1 MSAQL
6 FTDSIRWGCVL
17 HEVNNLSDHDP
28 VCLCLDLSIARLS
41 YDKRKF
47 TARPSWFRAKSV
59 HIDHYKSVL
68 QSVLNKIVIPH
79 DLCLCH
85 DVHCCKADHVA
96 SLDEYVAQLTD
107 ACLKSAEVAIHFTR
121 PSGYNGC
128 IPGWSEVVAP
138 LRDQS
143 LFWHNLWSDCG
154 RPHQGLVADIMRKI
168 RARYHREVRYV
179 KKNKDDIV
187 NK

>member
-1 MSAQL
+1 
-6 FTDSIRWGCVL
+6 
-17 HEVNNLSDHDP
+17 
-28 VCLCLDLSIARLS
+28 LDLSIARLS

-47 TARPSWFRAKSV
+47 TARPSWFWAKSV

-96 SLDEYVAQLTD
+96 SLDKYVAQLTD
-107 ACLKSAEVAIHFTR
+107 ACLKSAEVAMPLTR
-121 PSGYNGC
+121 PSSYNGC

-154 RPHQGLVADIMRKI
+154 RPHQGLVADIMRKT
-168 RARYHREVRYV
+168 RARYHLAVRYV